1 VIALVCAHQV
11 HTPGICLGVLRQD
24 AWTPIRY
31 PHAVWD
37 DEGQCWISD
46 AEVAQIGFTAFTSRR
61 KTDHITARLIVRR
74 VKRLNSTSVP
84 AGQSELFAA
93 YRHHAVF
100 TNSPQPMLQAET
112 THRQH
117 AIIEQVNADLKA
129 GPLAHLSSGSFA
141 ANSAWLCWPRSRS
154 TSPAPLAPWPRP
166 STRRQRPPPSAPS

>member
-1 VIALVCAHQV
+1 MDAAVKKAIAA
-11 HTPGICLGVLRQD
+11 IAED

-37 DEGQCWISD
+37 ESQCWISD
-46 AEVAQIGFTAFTSRR
+46 AEVAEIDFTAFTSRR

-74 VKRLNSTSVP
+74 VKRLNPASVP
-84 AGQSELFAA
+84 EGQSELFAA

-117 AIIEQVNADLKA
+117 AVIEQVNADLKA
-129 GPLAHLSSGSFA
+129 GALAHLPSGS
-141 ANSAWLCWPRSRS
+141 SRRTPPGWCWPRSRS
-154 TSPAPLAPWPRP
+154 TSPAPPAPWPRS
-166 STRRQRPPPSAPS
+166 STRRPPRPPSAPS